1 MDLVFSDI
9 HADMDGLQA
18 ILDVAFSPEFADRYG
33 AIDRIISLGD
43 LLERGTGPQQVLQ
56 KMSELSKSYGMISV
70 MGNHDEGFLY
80 KKSISGSSFASLKA
94 HDLLTAQDL
103 EFFRENGDGTFG
115 DQYVVDK
122 KSGLFCVHGGPVNP
136 EKIEKGGGDPWLYQR
151 TWQRLSEEGN
161 EFYSHYGYHYTPS
174 SAFEEARAHLDGC
187 IILCGHQH
195 IEAAIRQRGEE
206 ITNIWSFQHTTEKIA
221 SHLLQKHEI
230 PIEKNSNYLIRM
242 GLGGPQG
249 HHTGALAVP
258 HFGIIQDSPRKVS
271 LFSIER

>member
-18 ILDVAFSPEFADRYG
+18 ILDVALSAEFADKYG
-33 AIDRIISLGD
+33 TVDRIINLGD

-56 KMSELSKSYGMISV
+56 KMSELSKSYKMISV

-94 HDLLTAQDL
+94 HDLLTSQDL
-103 EFFRENGDGTFG
+103 EFFRQNADGTYG
-115 DQYVVDK
+115 NQYVVDQG
-122 KSGLFCVHGGPVNP
+122 SGLFCVHGGPVDP
-136 EKIEKGGGDPWLYQR
+136 GKIMGDGGDPWLYQR

-161 EFYSHYGYHYTPS
+161 EFYSHYGYHYTPA
-174 SAFEEARAHLDGC
+174 SAFLEAQAQLDNFV
-187 IILCGHQH
+187 ILCGHQH
-195 IEAAIRQRGEE
+195 VEAAIRQRGDE
-206 ITNIWSFQHTTEKIA
+206 ITNIWSFQHAAERVA
-221 SHLLQKHEI
+221 SRLLLKHEI
-230 PIEKNSNYLIRM
+230 PIEENSNYLIRM

-249 HHTGALAVP
+249 HHTGGFAVP
-258 HFGIIQDSPRKVS
+258 HFGIMQDSPRKVL